1 VVLHRGNAHEADIT
15 LLGGAA
21 AYPVALRAQKP
32 ERMQCIAVLMAY
44 GESDAEAGAW
54 VRGGD

>member
-1 VVLHRGNAHEADIT
+1 MLHRGNAHEADIT